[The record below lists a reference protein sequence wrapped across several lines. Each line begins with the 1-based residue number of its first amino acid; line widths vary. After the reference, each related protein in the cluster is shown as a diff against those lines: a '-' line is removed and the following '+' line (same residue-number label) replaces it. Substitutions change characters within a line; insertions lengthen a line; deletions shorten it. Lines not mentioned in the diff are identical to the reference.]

1 MNDEHDIGPTDSH
14 RFFRATPEVYEG
26 MRQWLDAEFGHP
38 KPGTQTCVP
47 PLANAPQKDGFVWV
61 SASNEE
67 CAKAG
72 DVLDDLID
80 AGVID
85 EFERSDWASITQGGG
100 E

>member
-14 RFFRATPEVYEG
+14 RFLRTTPEVYEG

-72 DVLDDLID
+72 EVLDDLID